1 MVSQTQWQPNL
12 SGHSG
17 THSETPSRREQ
28 SPPASDAKG
37 GEQAHNEPSTDGVS
51 LNRQRSGVLTS
62 DRENPMSEFD
72 AQSITARLKAETR
85 IRRKPR
91 TYAQRRSLLD
101 NYKYEL
107 LQLDSAG
114 CNGSELQR
122 WIAEKG
128 IKIQRSTVHR
138 WLHRNRQNG

>member
-1 MVSQTQWQPNL
+1 M
-12 SGHSG
+12 
-17 THSETPSRREQ
+17 
-28 SPPASDAKG
+28 SD
-37 GEQAHNEPSTDGVS
+37 
-51 LNRQRSGVLTS
+51 
-62 DRENPMSEFD
+62 FD
-72 AQSITARLKAETR
+72 AQSITARLKAESR

-107 LQLDSAG
+107 LQLDQAG

-122 WIAEKG
+122 WVAEKG

-138 WLHRNRQNG
+138 WLHRNRQSG

>member
-1 MVSQTQWQPNL
+1 
-12 SGHSG
+12 
-17 THSETPSRREQ
+17 
-28 SPPASDAKG
+28 
-37 GEQAHNEPSTDGVS
+37 
-51 LNRQRSGVLTS
+51 
-62 DRENPMSEFD
+62 MSEFD
-72 AQSITARLKAETR
+72 AHSITARLKAESR

-114 CNGSELQR
+114 CNGTELQR
-122 WIAEKG
+122 WVAEKG

-138 WLHRNRQNG
+138 WLHRNRLSG